1 MDVKADDKCEKRM
14 SPCSLFLKPY
24 YLSLC
29 FVTMAEVFSSF
40 FPSLVNH
47 VFFVRACLAQCVSH
61 QVLVWVSNRDKRV
74 ILAVA
79 HKPQGADLRASITST
94 MRARKETEGGRIC
107 NKNIRHGPQ
116 VVMLEGCFGRILI
129 FAQRDRTRTLL

>member
-1 MDVKADDKCEKRM
+1 MF
-14 SPCSLFLKPY
+14 SFFKPY

-79 HKPQGADLRASITST
+79 QKPQGADLRASITST

-116 VVMLEGCFGRILI
+116 VVTLEGCFGRILI

>member
-1 MDVKADDKCEKRM
+1 M
-14 SPCSLFLKPY
+14 
-24 YLSLC
+24 
-29 FVTMAEVFSSF
+29 
-40 FPSLVNH
+40 
-47 VFFVRACLAQCVSH
+47 CVPPGLGLGQQQRQES
-61 QVLVWVSNRDKRV
+61 V
-74 ILAVA
+74 LAVA
-79 HKPQGADLRASITST
+79 QKPQGADLRASITST

>member
-1 MDVKADDKCEKRM
+1 MFSFFKALL
-14 SPCSLFLKPY
+14 SIPLF
-24 YLSLC
+24 C
-29 FVTMAEVFSSF
+29 NNGRGNFIF

-47 VFFVRACLAQCVSH
+47 VFFVRACLTQSVSH

-79 HKPQGADLRASITST
+79 QKPQGADLRASITST